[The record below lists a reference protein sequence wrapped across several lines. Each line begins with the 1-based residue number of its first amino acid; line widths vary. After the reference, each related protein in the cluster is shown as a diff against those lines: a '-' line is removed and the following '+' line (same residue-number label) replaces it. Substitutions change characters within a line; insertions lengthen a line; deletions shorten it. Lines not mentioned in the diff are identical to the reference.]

1 MAHDAYTEGSAAIR
15 KGNAFVNSEAKLTRD
30 IGIAI
35 ANSLMQGKKK
45 VLDGTAATGIRGIR
59 YSKEADADVT
69 FLEIN
74 ESAYSELK
82 ENLNANGVNAIAY
95 NKSFQEFANTAKEKF
110 DVIDLDP
117 FGGITALAYDAMK
130 LAKDKTLLFA
140 TVTDTAVLCG
150 AHYNACIRL
159 YNAMPMHDDISKEAG
174 IRILAGYIAR
184 IASQF
189 NFGIECHAY
198 MVYKHY
204 MRLYLMLRHGAAYAA
219 KAAKSLGIMAHC
231 RKCGNIEFWKG
242 ISSNAKCSVCNSEMA
257 LAGPLWLGSMKNN
270 STIEKAMH
278 YAELHFDAKTVKM
291 LESMHD
297 EFDVPKCYPLPAF
310 TRRMKIGSVSPS
322 AVIEAL
328 KNKGFEASA
337 AHYDAECI
345 KTAAPF
351 DALIDAIKSARN
363 GNLASGR

>member
-1 MAHDAYTEGSAAIR
+1 MAHDAYIEGSAAIH

-30 IGIAI
+30 ISIAI

-59 YSKEADADVT
+59 YSKEAYADVT

-74 ESAYSELK
+74 ESAYNELK
-82 ENLNANGVNAIAY
+82 ENIAANGINAIAY
-95 NKSFQEFANTAKEKF
+95 NKSFQEFANTSKEKF
-110 DVIDLDP
+110 DIIDLDP

-130 LAKDKTLLFA
+130 LAKDNTMLFA

-159 YNAMPMHDDISKEAG
+159 YNAVPMHDDISKEAG

-198 MVYKHY
+198 LIYKHY
-204 MRLYLMLRHGAAYAA
+204 MRLYLVLRHGANYAA
-219 KAAKSLGIMAHC
+219 KSAKSLGIMGHC
-231 RKCGNIEFWKG
+231 RKCGNIELWKG
-242 ISSNAKCSVCNSEMA
+242 IAAYGKCSVCNSEMA
-257 LAGPLWLGSMKNN
+257 LAGPLWLGSMKND

-278 YAELHFDAKTVKM
+278 YAELHFDEKTVKM
-291 LESMHD
+291 LDRMHK
-297 EFDVPKCYPLPAF
+297 EIDVPKCYSMPTF
-310 TRRMKIGSVSPS
+310 TRRMKIGSASPY
-322 AVIEAL
+322 AVIDNL
-328 KNKGFEASA
+328 KGNGFDAAA
-337 AHYDAECI
+337 AHYDSECI
-345 KTAAPF
+345 KTDAPF
-351 DALIDAIKSARN
+351 DAVLNAIKSAVS
-363 GNLASGR
+363 GN